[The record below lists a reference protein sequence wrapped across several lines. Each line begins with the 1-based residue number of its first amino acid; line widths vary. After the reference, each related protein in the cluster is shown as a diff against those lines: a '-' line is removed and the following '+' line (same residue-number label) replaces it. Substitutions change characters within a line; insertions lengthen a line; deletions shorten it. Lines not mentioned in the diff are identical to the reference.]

1 MKLVIGFIVYGKL
14 TVKYLPYF
22 LKSVYKQ
29 SFRDFQI
36 IAIDNSENKN
46 NSNIEYI
53 EKNYPEIKIEWAGK
67 NIGFARAY
75 NKMIDKAV
83 KIGAEYFLVINPD
96 IILDKNAFKILIDK
110 ISLNKNLASVCPKI
124 LKWDFENNKK
134 TNIIDTHGIQL
145 KAGLKFIDVGQGEI
159 DDNKFN
165 NIKILGSSG
174 ACGLYRLTALKK
186 IKKNNQYFDELM
198 FMYKEDCDLAY
209 RLSLAG
215 YNSECVNNAIVYHD
229 RTVKAKG
236 QGHIKIAI
244 NRKSKSKQSK
254 KWSFLHQQIIFIK
267 YWNLQNFK
275 NKLAIILYEIKMII
289 FILLFEQ
296 YLLAQFLKLW
306 RLKNNIYIYKKN
318 N

>member
-1 MKLVIGFIVYGKL
+1 MKLVIGFITYNNI
-14 TVKYLPYF
+14 TAKYLPYF
-22 LKSVYKQ
+22 LKSVYQQ
-29 SFRDFQI
+29 SFRDFKI

-46 NSNIEYI
+46 NSNIKYI

-75 NKMIDKAV
+75 NKMIDKAI

-110 ISLNKNLASVCPKI
+110 ISLNKNLSSVCPKI

-134 TNIIDTHGIQL
+134 TNIIDTYGIQL
-145 KAGLKFIDVGQGEI
+145 KTGLKFIDVGQGGI
-159 DDNKFN
+159 DNNKSN
-165 NIKILGSSG
+165 NIKILGPSG
-174 ACGLYRLTALKK
+174 ACGLYRLSALKK

-215 YNSECVNNAIVYHD
+215 YESECVNNAIAYHD

-236 QGHIKIAI
+236 QGNIKIAV
-244 NRKSKSKQSK
+244 NRKNKSKQLK

-275 NKLAIILYEIKMII
+275 NKLAIILYEIKMIV

-296 YLLAQFLKLW
+296 YLLAQFLELCKI
-306 RLKNNIYIYKKN
+306 KNSI
-318 N
+318 